1 MSSSQP
7 IKNHQRK
14 IRVLQIITRLIVG
27 GAQETVMLIADKLD
41 KDRYQVEV
49 ICGPQT
55 GSEGSL
61 IEEIR
66 RRGIPLTI
74 LPDLVREIA
83 FVKDCR
89 AFWKL
94 YKMMKTGAFD
104 IVHTNSSKAGILGR
118 WAAWLAKVP
127 IVVHTVHGWGH
138 HEHQRAIVRRLFIWL
153 ERISAAV
160 TDRLVVVSP
169 RNIEKGLADRIA
181 SREKYITIRSG
192 IELDEFMH
200 PSMERPAMRARLGI
214 SPDAPVVGTVTR
226 LSPQKAP
233 ADFVTAAIAVAEAIP
248 SAHFVIVGDG
258 PLRGQLEAM
267 IAQAGLQHRFHL
279 TGLRRDVPELLT
291 AFDVFALPSLWEG
304 LPRVL
309 PQAMAAGLPIV
320 ATAVDGNVEAVNDG
334 ENGLLVPPGD
344 SERLSHAIRALLS
357 DQQTAAEMGERGRQR
372 VNEFSAQKMV
382 EDIGRLYQNLL
393 HDKAFSESLT
403 HG

>member
-1 MSSSQP
+1 MP
-7 IKNHQRK
+7 NRK
-14 IRVLQIITRLIVG
+14 IRVLQVITRLIVG
-27 GAQETVMLIADKLD
+27 GAQETVMLIADMLD
-41 KDRYQVEV
+41 KDHYQAEV
-49 ICGPQT
+49 VSGPQT

-74 LPDLVREIA
+74 LPELVREID
-83 FVKDCR
+83 FSKDCR

-118 WAAWLAKVP
+118 WAARLAKVP
-127 IVVHTVHGWGH
+127 VVVHTVHGWGH
-138 HEHQRAIVRRLFIWL
+138 HEYQQALVRKLFVWL
-153 ERISAAV
+153 EKISAAI
-160 TDRLVVVSP
+160 TDKLVVVSP
-169 RNIEKGLADRIA
+169 HDIEKGLADRIA
-181 SREKYITIRSG
+181 AQEKYITIRSG

-200 PSMERPAMRARLGI
+200 PSMKRPAMRAQLGI

-233 ADFVTAAIAVAEAIP
+233 ADFVAAAIAVAAAMP

-258 PLRGQLEAM
+258 PLRGQIEVM

-279 TGLRRDVPELLT
+279 TGLRRDVPELLA
-291 AFDVFALPSLWEG
+291 AFDVFVLSSLWEG

-320 ATAVDGNVEAVNDG
+320 ATAVDGNVEAVTDG
-334 ENGLLVPPGD
+334 ENGILVPPGD
-344 SERLSHAIRALLS
+344 SERLSQAIRALLS
-357 DQQTAAEMGERGRQR
+357 DRQTAAEMGEAGRQR

-382 EDIGRLYQNLL
+382 EALGRLYQNLL
-393 HDKAFSESLT
+393 HDKAFSESLI
-403 HG
+403 HA

>member
-1 MSSSQP
+1 MPNRHRQ
-7 IKNHQRK
+7 
-14 IRVLQIITRLIVG
+14 IRVLQVITRLIIG
-27 GAQETVMLIADKLD
+27 GAQETVMLIADMLD
-41 KDRYQVEV
+41 KDHYQVEV
-49 ICGPQT
+49 VSGPQT
-55 GSEGSL
+55 GPEGSL

-74 LPDLVREIA
+74 LPDLVREID

-94 YKMMKTGAFD
+94 YKMMKTGDFD

-127 IVVHTVHGWGH
+127 VVVHTVHGWGH
-138 HEHQRAIVRRLFIWL
+138 HEYQRAFVRKLFVWL
-153 ERISAAV
+153 EKISAAI
-160 TDRLVVVSP
+160 TDKLIVVSP
-169 RNIEKGLADRIA
+169 HNIEKGLADRIA
-181 SREKYITIRSG
+181 SRDKYITIRSG

-200 PSMERPAMRARLGI
+200 PSMERPAMRALLDI
-214 SPDAPVVGTVTR
+214 SPEALVVGTVTR

-233 ADFVTAAIAVAEAIP
+233 ADFVMAAIATAEAMP

-279 TGLRRDVPELLT
+279 TGLRRDIPELLA
-291 AFDVFALPSLWEG
+291 AFDAFVLTSLWEG

-320 ATAVDGNVEAVNDG
+320 ATAVDGTAEVVI
-334 ENGLLVPPGD
+334 NGDNGILVPPGD
-344 SERLSHAIRALLS
+344 RQKLSEAITSLLC
-357 DQQTAAEMGERGRQR
+357 DRRTAANMGKNGRSR
-372 VNEFSAQKMV
+372 VAEFSAQKMA
-382 EDIGRLYQNLL
+382 EDIDRLYQTLL
-393 HDKAFSESLT
+393 QKNS
-403 HG
+403 